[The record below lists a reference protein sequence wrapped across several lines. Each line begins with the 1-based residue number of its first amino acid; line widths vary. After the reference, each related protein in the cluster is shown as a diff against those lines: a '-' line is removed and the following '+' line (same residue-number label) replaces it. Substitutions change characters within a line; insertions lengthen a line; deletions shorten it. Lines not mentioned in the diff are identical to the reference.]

1 MAKRITI
8 IQGHPDPRGK
18 HFGRALSDTYAQGA
32 REAGHEIH
40 AIDVANLD
48 FPLLRSKEE
57 YETGV
62 PPDTIQQA
70 QHAIEQAEHLVIF
83 YPLWMGTMPAV
94 FKGFL
99 EQVFR
104 PGFAY
109 LEEEGKGGR
118 KLLSGKSARIV
129 ITMGMPAF
137 IYRWYFHA
145 YSLKSLERNILGFCG
160 IGPIKE
166 SLVGMVEGN
175 NPSRREKW
183 LDKMYE
189 LGRKGG

>member
-1 MAKRITI
+1 MGKRITI

-18 HFGRALSDTYAQGA
+18 HFGAALSDTYVQGA
-32 REAGHEIH
+32 KEMGHEVQV
-40 AIDVANLD
+40 IDVARLD
-48 FPLLRSKEE
+48 FPLLRSKED
-57 YETGV
+57 YDDGV
-62 PPDTIQQA
+62 PPDTIRQA
-70 QHAIEQAEHLVIF
+70 QNDIKQAEHLVIF
-83 YPLWMGTMPAV
+83 YPLWLGTMPAV
-94 FKGFL
+94 LKGFL

-109 LEEEGKGGR
+109 SAEEGKGWR

-166 SLVGMVEGN
+166 SLIGMVEGK
-175 NPSRREKW
+175 NPARRERW

-189 LGRKGG
+189 LGRKGE